1 MLPTGAMLDRTM
13 MTLPWLLLAA
23 CAGNPSTPGD
33 APAVATATTVVNLPD
48 AASTAA
54 APAPASD
61 AGLTRLTERFVD
73 RLDTALALDD
83 GQTAQLRGIFAAYA
97 RDLQPHVAYV
107 RSQPTRFAKFEAAR
121 AIRPEVTRLRE
132 QTDAAIQPVLTAE
145 QYARYVELRDEL
157 REALRERFLDG

>member
-1 MLPTGAMLDRTM
+1 LLLTCSMLDRTTM
-13 MTLPWLLLAA
+13 LPWLLLAA

-33 APAVATATTVVNLPD
+33 APAVATATTVVNLPG
-48 AASTAA
+48 AASTVA

-61 AGLTRLTERFVD
+61 TGLAQLTERFVD

-83 GQTAQLRGIFAAYA
+83 AQTTQLRGIFATYA

-121 AIRPEVTRLRE
+121 AIRPEVQRLRE
-132 QTDAAIQPVLTAE
+132 QTDAAIQPVLTAD

-157 REALRERFLDG
+157 REALRERFIDG

>member
-1 MLPTGAMLDRTM
+1 MLDRTM